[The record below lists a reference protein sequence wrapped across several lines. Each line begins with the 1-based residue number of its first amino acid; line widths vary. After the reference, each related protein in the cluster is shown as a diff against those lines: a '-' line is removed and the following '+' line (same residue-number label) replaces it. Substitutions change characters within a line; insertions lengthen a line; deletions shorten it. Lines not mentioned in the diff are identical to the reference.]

1 MTKLQDVFVSLAG
14 PILDIVSPIV
24 DMLLPALRLIP
35 IILEPVFFIFRAI
48 GDAVQGFTDLISGD
62 LKDGLDFFQQI
73 LQSIAV
79 IYGGIVAFQKI
90 QNLELIKNIG
100 LNKVLGSILSANF
113 WKDIGVAIANIWGK
127 IIGFLG
133 PFGIPVAIAASAGL
147 VGLATSFFS
156 KGDDIFSPG
165 DNMQGYGKRTLMGPE
180 GAIALNDDDTVIAG
194 TNLMGGKGKK
204 ESPIPTLNLN
214 PVINVLKEQNIILN
228 KILEKNTDVHMDGN
242 KVGTQLALS
251 NPRMQ

>member
-1 MTKLQDVFVSLAG
+1 
-14 PILDIVSPIV
+14 
-24 DMLLPALRLIP
+24 
-35 IILEPVFFIFRAI
+35 
-48 GDAVQGFTDLISGD
+48 
-62 LKDGLDFFQQI
+62 
-73 LQSIAV
+73 
-79 IYGGIVAFQKI
+79 
-90 QNLELIKNIG
+90 
-100 LNKVLGSILSANF
+100 
-113 WKDIGVAIANIWGK
+113 
-127 IIGFLG
+127 
-133 PFGIPVAIAASAGL
+133 
-147 VGLATSFFS
+147 
-156 KGDDIFSPG
+156 
-165 DNMQGYGKRTLMGPE
+165 MGPE